1 MRLHKE
7 LNQNEHQNY
16 LWQTAQINSAVSW
29 TSLNVLLVLKKDSDL
44 ISRLHPCL
52 HGVCFFCLRLQ

>member
-44 ISRLHPCL
+44 IS
-52 HGVCFFCLRLQ
+52 